1 MLIGDPGHFN
11 KKLPLFHLKFW
22 LRFIVNARSKTNNN
36 LGSCNFTAIFK
47 QYSRPTLTF
56 QSNIVYRFFWKNT
69 GNPNT
74 SSEILFCGWWYHSAM
89 SQIPLKFC
97 RLFLR
102 VYWSH
107 SKFCRLKCKTIPLF
121 FLTHTISLWIKT
133 VYTYPGSCFSIQC
146 VNKCRTHTCKFT
158 CACIRKWF
166 QIYKLQ
172 LRKHDIKLIND
183 LMIPTQ
189 ILFALLCKHS
199 TDMTQLKERWGDQQ
213 Q

>member
-1 MLIGDPGHFN
+1 MPVPKQTIISVAAIS
-11 KKLPLFHLKFW
+11 
-22 LRFIVNARSKTNNN
+22 LRFS
-36 LGSCNFTAIFK
+36 
-47 QYSRPTLTF
+47 
-56 QSNIVYRFFWKNT
+56 SNIVGRLWLS
-69 GNPNT
+69 NPT
-74 SSEILFCGWWYHSAM
+74 LFIASSGKTLETQIRALKFYSAADDIIQRCLIKD
-89 SQIPLKFC
+89 QIPLKFC

-183 LMIPTQ
+183 LMMPTQ